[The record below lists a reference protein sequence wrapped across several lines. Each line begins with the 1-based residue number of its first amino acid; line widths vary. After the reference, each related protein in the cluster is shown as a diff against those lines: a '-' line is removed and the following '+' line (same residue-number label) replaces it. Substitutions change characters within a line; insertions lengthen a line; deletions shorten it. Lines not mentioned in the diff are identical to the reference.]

1 MSGRSPEELR
11 GRMTVQFQGE
21 EGIDAGGLTR
31 EWYDILA
38 KEIFNADY
46 ALFINTAQ
54 DNSTFQPNRFS
65 YYNPN
70 HLDYFKFVGR
80 VIGMFPFRYCNC
92 LAETLTVLSL
102 QARPF
107 WMVTSCHATLQ
118 DHSTSTFWGLLFS
131 PAIWKLSIRSTIRI

>member
-65 YYNPN
+65 YYNHN

-80 VIGMFPFRYCNC
+80 VIGTP
-92 LAETLTVLSL
+92 
-102 QARPF
+102 
-107 WMVTSCHATLQ
+107 
-118 DHSTSTFWGLLFS
+118 
-131 PAIWKLSIRSTIRI
+131 